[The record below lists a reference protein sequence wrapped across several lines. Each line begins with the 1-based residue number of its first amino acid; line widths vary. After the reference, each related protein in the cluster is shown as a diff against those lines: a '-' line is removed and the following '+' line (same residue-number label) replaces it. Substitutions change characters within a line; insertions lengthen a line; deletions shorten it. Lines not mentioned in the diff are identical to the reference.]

1 MSRRSGTHDSLSAT
15 LEITRGEDLR
25 LSVSASLDA
34 LPSVGISRRN
44 DDQVVER
51 FRRAAFSLIQTGA
64 WSLVFSHPLT

>member
-15 LEITRGEDLR
+15 LEITREKDLR
-25 LSVSASLDA
+25 LPVSASLDA
-34 LPSVGISRRN
+34 LPRVGISRRN
-44 DDQVVER
+44 DNQVVER